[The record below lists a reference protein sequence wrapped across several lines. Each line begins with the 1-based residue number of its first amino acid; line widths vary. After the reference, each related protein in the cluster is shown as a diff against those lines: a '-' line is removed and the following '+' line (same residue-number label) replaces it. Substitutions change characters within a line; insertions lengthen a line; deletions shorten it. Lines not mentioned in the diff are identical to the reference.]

1 MPTRSP
7 ACIGAWTCAVISD
20 KTLPASARLNASAK
34 PARPGQ
40 RLLALAKV
48 LVFVAGLL
56 PLARTAWIV
65 VNGEAVN
72 PIEFITRSTGTWTL
86 VWLLT
91 TLAITPLRRLT
102 GWNVLQRFRRLL
114 GLFAF
119 FYATLHFTTYLWL
132 DQFFDWHAI
141 VKDIAKRPFITV
153 GFTALLLMTP
163 LAVTSTDGW
172 LRRLKRN
179 WGRLHRL
186 VYPVAVLG
194 VTHYWWLVKKDI
206 RQPLIYAAVLAV
218 LLGLRGYWRWRASIA
233 STTPK

>member
-1 MPTRSP
+1 M
-7 ACIGAWTCAVISD
+7 ISD
-20 KTLPASARLNASAK
+20 KTLPS
-34 PARPGQ
+34 PARP
-40 RLLALAKV
+40 RASANPVRAASRPLALAKA
-48 LVFVAGLL
+48 LVFVACLL

-65 VNGEAVN
+65 VDGQAVN

-86 VWLLT
+86 VWLLA
-91 TLAITPLRRLT
+91 TLAITPLRRVA
-102 GWNVLQRFRRLL
+102 GWNMLQRFRRLL

-119 FYATLHFTTYLWL
+119 FYAALHFTTYVWL

-153 GFTALLLMTP
+153 GFAALLLMTP

-186 VYPVAVLG
+186 VYAVAILG

-206 RQPLIYAAVLAV
+206 RQPLIYAAVLAL
-218 LLGLRGYWRWRASIA
+218 LLGLRLYWRARTARTA
-233 STTPK
+233 AQGKPKA

>member
-7 ACIGAWTCAVISD
+7 ACIGEWTCAVISD
-20 KTLPASARLNASAK
+20 KTLPASARLNASANLS
-34 PARPGQ
+34 RPGT
-40 RLLALAKV
+40 RTLAAAKV
-48 LVFVAGLL
+48 LVFVACLL

-86 VWLLT
+86 VWLLA

-102 GWNVLQRFRRLL
+102 GWNLLQRFRRML

-119 FYATLHFTTYLWL
+119 CYATLHFTTYLWL

-186 VYPVAVLG
+186 VYAVAVLG

-218 LLGLRGYWRWRASIA
+218 LLGLRWYWRWRASIA